1 MKRYDTNNLEEQIR
15 KAARIA
21 IAHDG
26 LLKGTISDAGCGMY
40 NVEIDGLLGFKEPC
54 IVQCYPKGEYHD
66 VYILP
71 PHCDEND
78 ESEWFTLE
86 DLPLAVKCV
95 VFEKYCEVL
104 GVEIDEEKERIEG
117 IVYGRDDLLEVCQSI
132 TNEYGEG
139 ESELAEEL
147 CAYLADAAFT
157 YLYNHSN
164 EK

>member
-21 IAHDG
+21 IAHQA

-40 NVEIDGLLGFKEPC
+40 NVEIDGLLGFKEPA
-54 IVQCYPKGEYHD
+54 IVQCYPNGEYAD

-71 PHCDEND
+71 PHCDESDKNQ
-78 ESEWFTLE
+78 WFKLY
-86 DLPLAVKCV
+86 DLPLAVQCV

-104 GVEIDEEKERIEG
+104 GVEIDKEKERIEG
-117 IVYGRDDLLEVCQSI
+117 IVYGRDDLLEVCQDMA
-132 TNEYGEG
+132 NEYGEG

-147 CAYLADAAFT
+147 CACLADAAFD
-157 YLYNHSN
+157 YLYSHSY